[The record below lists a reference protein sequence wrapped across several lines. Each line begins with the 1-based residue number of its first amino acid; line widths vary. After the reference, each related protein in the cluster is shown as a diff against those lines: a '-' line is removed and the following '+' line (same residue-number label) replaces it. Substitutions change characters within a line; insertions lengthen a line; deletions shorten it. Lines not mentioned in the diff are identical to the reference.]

1 MFKVHDMMIYTHMHC
16 EMITIIKLINIS
28 SYTVTILCVCDQS
41 MWNLLSK
48 FPVFS
53 TVSVLLYGPARK
65 IEKMVDSKEI
75 KVFFNIS
82 SSVGVIIQ
90 AKLVFFFSSH
100 IPCGRSVYLY
110 IPIIKQC
117 NHWGAIK
124 RYFQF
129 RPNILIRFASPV
141 TDETP
146 GKNIWERM
154 GVISET
160 WRVLDSVNF
169 NSVSEGKGI
178 LIFKKENA
186 LKNGSTHW
194 H

>member
-1 MFKVHDMMIYTHMHC
+1 M
-16 EMITIIKLINIS
+16 
-28 SYTVTILCVCDQS
+28 CVCDQS
-41 MWNLLSK
+41 TWNLLSK

-53 TVSVLLYGPARK
+53 TVSVLRGPARK
-65 IEKMVDSKEI
+65 IEKMVDSREI
-75 KVFFNIS
+75 KVSFNIS
-82 SSVGVIIQ
+82 SSIGVIIQ
-90 AKLVFFFSSH
+90 AKLLFFFSSH

-110 IPIIKQC
+110 IPSIKKC

-129 RPNILIRFASPV
+129 HPNILIRFASPV

-146 GKNIWERM
+146 GKNIWEWM

-160 WRVLDSVNF
+160 WRVLDSINF

-178 LIFKKENA
+178 LICKKENT
-186 LKNGSTHW
+186 LKNGSNTLTLEKDIKYSRENDQ
-194 H
+194 